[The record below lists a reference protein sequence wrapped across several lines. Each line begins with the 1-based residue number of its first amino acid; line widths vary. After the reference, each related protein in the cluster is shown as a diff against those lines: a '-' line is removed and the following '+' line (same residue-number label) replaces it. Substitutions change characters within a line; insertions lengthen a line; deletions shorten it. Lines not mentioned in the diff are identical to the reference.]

1 MMYGPDDTIEPM
13 DYGKP
18 LQPVEQADRYRPT
31 HDLAR
36 GGWSLP
42 ALERMLHD
50 VDDQPD
56 WRTMADL
63 CALYYDTGGVFTR
76 AQESLFA
83 EAGLTPRKIN
93 LIFGVINGVLG
104 QEARNR
110 RSPRLEPDDDEWSD
124 VAEVRSQLLATDARE
139 TDADMAISG
148 AYAEQVKCGLGWVEV
163 SDCTDPNL
171 YHRRVRSVHRSEMY
185 WDWRAQQIDLSD
197 AKWVLRRQW
206 RDIDD
211 VVAAFPQFREP
222 ILQAADG
229 WASWLMDDGI
239 EQRLINGRS
248 ALSDYYRSDRAFRVQ
263 RSEWINGGR
272 RRIRMY
278 EVWYRV
284 PAETV
289 SMKVGPR
296 WVCVDKNN
304 PLHVEALRRGILP
317 VRKSSTSQIRRAI
330 FAGPYRLTDEA
341 TRERRFP
348 YVPFFAFRSDADNT
362 PYGLIHGMLAPQDEF
377 NERRMR
383 IQWMLRA
390 QQLEI
395 DSDAVDTAYQT
406 IDDVRREG
414 VRPDFVAILN
424 PNRKYAEGIRHR
436 NTFQLQREQF
446 DMMQDAKQAVQDV
459 PRVYSTQFGDAPA
472 GVTSGYAINSLND
485 MGQVAMGELNDNYAM
500 ARRAVF
506 DILDDRNAEDY
517 AQRDLRVTVGQ
528 GKAKR
533 VVVLNSFDPETGRI
547 INDMRAAKVSLGL
560 AELPSTPAYMAQ
572 ASQSMERALQA
583 TAGTP
588 VAAHLVPA
596 WVEAT
601 SAFGPDRKRLA
612 EQIRKASGIVS
623 DDPQAE
629 EAQQAEQAEQAKRA
643 AAFQEQAAQAEL
655 ENKGSQAA
663 LNAARAK
670 LADAQAQRLLSA
682 TNMGDAANDEA
693 ALQEEL
699 NAVMRSTG

>member
-1 MMYGPDDTIEPM
+1 MYDDIEPM
-13 DYGKP
+13 DYPEP
-18 LQPVEQADRYRPT
+18 LKPVESSDHWRPS

-36 GGWSLP
+36 DGYSLP
-42 ALERMLHD
+42 ALERILHD
-50 VDDQPD
+50 VEDQPE
-56 WRTMADL
+56 WRTTSDL
-63 CALYYDTGGVFTR
+63 CALYYDSGGVFTR
-76 AQESLFA
+76 EQLQQFQD
-83 EAGLTPRKIN
+83 AGLTPRKIN

-104 QEARNR
+104 QEARTR

-124 VAEVRSQLLATDARE
+124 VAEVRSQLLATDVRE
-139 TDADMAISG
+139 TGADMAISS

-163 SDCTDPNL
+163 SDCTDPMQ
-171 YHRRVRSVHRSEMY
+171 YHRRVRPVHRSEMY

-197 AKWVLRRQW
+197 ARWVLRRQW

-211 VVAAFPQFREP
+211 VVAAFPQFREV
-222 ILQAADG
+222 ILHAADG
-229 WASWLMDDGI
+229 WAGWLMEDAV

-248 ALSDYYRSDRAFRVQ
+248 ALSEYYHSDRRFRVH

-289 SMKVGPR
+289 TMKVGPR
-296 WVCVDKNN
+296 WIQVDTNN
-304 PLHVEALRRGILP
+304 PLHVEALRRGMVP
-317 VRKSSTSQIRRAI
+317 VRKAITSQIRRAI
-330 FAGPYRLTDEA
+330 FAGPYRLTDEP

-395 DSDAVDTAYQT
+395 DSDALDTDYTT
-406 IDDVRREG
+406 IDHVRRESM
-414 VRPDFVAILN
+414 RPDFMAVTN
-424 PNRKYAEGIRHR
+424 PNRARAEGIRFR
-436 NTFQLQREQF
+436 NMFSLQKEQF
-446 DMMQDAKQAVQDV
+446 DMMQDARQSVQDV
-459 PRVYSTQFGDAPA
+459 PRVYSTQLGDAPS

-485 MGQVAMGELNDNYAM
+485 MGQMAMGELNDNYGL
-500 ARRAVF
+500 ARRLVF

-517 AQRDLRVTVGQ
+517 AQRDLKVTVGQ
-528 GKAKR
+528 GRAKR
-533 VVVLNSFDPETGRI
+533 VVVLNSFDPETGKI

-560 AELPSTPAYMAQ
+560 ADTPNTPAYMAQ
-572 ASQSMERALQA
+572 ASQSMERLVGALGNSP
-583 TAGTP
+583 TAALLIP
-588 VAAHLVPA
+588 S
-596 WVEAT
+596 WIENT

-612 EQIRKASGIVS
+612 DQVRKVSGIAV

-629 EAQQAEQAEQAKRA
+629 DEQRAAQEEQARRVA
-643 AAFQEQAAQAEL
+643 AMQEQAAQVEL
-655 ENKGSQAA
+655 EHKASQSELNTARAQLAMAQTDRMLSQAP
-663 LNAARAK
+663 N
-670 LADAQAQRLLSA
+670 QA
-682 TNMGDAANDEA
+682 GAANDA
-693 ALQEEL
+693 ALIAEALDEARRAAL
-699 NAVMRSTG
+699 